1 MKLLGRD
8 ISGRELLEEL
18 EARLRARGLMP
29 PARAEEPRPEGV
41 EPRVDPL
48 TFNVGA
54 LDAHVDP
61 SRPMPLQTHRGG
73 LSGKLLLLTK
83 QVLQQGGQILLKEAL
98 GRQRT
103 FNGHVRDSYAQLSA
117 EVLLLR
123 SQVEALK
130 AAGTRAATSPPHQPG
145 KSPRKKSPG
154 RKPKR

>member
-8 ISGRELLEEL
+8 ISGRDLLEEL

-29 PARAEEPRPEGV
+29 PARAEDPRPEGV

-48 TFNVGA
+48 TFNLGA
-54 LDAHVDP
+54 LDAHLDP
-61 SRPMPLQTHRGG
+61 SRPLPLQTHRAG

-83 QVLQQGGQILLKEAL
+83 RVVQRGGQLLLKEAL

-117 EVLLLR
+117 EVIRLR
-123 SQVEALK
+123 REVEELK
-130 AAGTRAATSPPHQPG
+130 APATVKKPPRSAPTAKKKQKPRSRTR
-145 KSPRKKSPG
+145 
-154 RKPKR
+154 